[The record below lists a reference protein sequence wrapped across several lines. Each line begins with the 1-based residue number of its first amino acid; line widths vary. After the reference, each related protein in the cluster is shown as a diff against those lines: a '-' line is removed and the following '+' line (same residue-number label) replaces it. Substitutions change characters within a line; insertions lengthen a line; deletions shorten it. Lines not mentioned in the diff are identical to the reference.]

1 MNRMTP
7 TVIFLLLALFGANI
21 GFKVY
26 VTRKRRPRERTAVK
40 SPIVLRQELL
50 KRINK
55 LNRFEEGGYKN
66 ETKEAISALSK
77 KILELDERITMEELE
92 EQIPTY
98 LDSVTALEKEVE
110 LFSNQ
115 LQTSIEAWEQVKQ
128 EVLDNIEFARDFFDK
143 NNFYP
148 TDFTHDTNRLERKR
162 NDLIDDM
169 RKNPLSDP
177 SPFRTYNHEFRSK
190 FELYLSLH
198 SKTSALLTEYEQ
210 VKTKLST
217 EKINLIHDLK
227 QELFFSL
234 QNAKLKDAEKTL
246 KLFKREL
253 VKAQKK

>member
-1 MNRMTP
+1 MTP

-26 VTRKRRPRERTAVK
+26 VTRKRRPRNRSVTK
-40 SPIVLRQELL
+40 SPFVLRQELL

-55 LNRFEEGGYKN
+55 LNRFEEGGYNN
-66 ETKEAISALSK
+66 ETKEAIKTLAK
-77 KILELDERITMEELE
+77 KIMELDEQITMEENE
-92 EQIPTY
+92 DQMHTY
-98 LDSVTALEKEVE
+98 IFSVEALENEVA

-115 LQTSIEAWEQVKQ
+115 LQASIETWEKVKE
-128 EVLDNIEFARDFFDK
+128 EVLENIEFARDFFDK

-162 NDLIDDM
+162 NDLVDEM

-177 SPFRTYNHEFRSK
+177 TPFRTYNNEFRAK

-198 SKTSALLTEYEQ
+198 SKTSTLLTEYEQ
-210 VKTKLST
+210 VKEKLST
-217 EKINLIHDLK
+217 EKVNLIHDLK

-246 KLFKREL
+246 RAFKREL
-253 VKAQKK
+253 IKAQKK